1 MKIGVTGSSG
11 VLGCLL
17 LEKLKGFN
25 CQVNSFNGDIR
36 CKNNVIS
43 WLSEGFDIL
52 FHLAAKVPVYFVE
65 KHPLEAYGVNVGGT
79 INLLEGIE
87 KCAKKPWL
95 FFASSSHVYKSN
107 NKPLCETSII
117 EPITLYGETKWFAER
132 IISNTAESIGCSYCC
147 GRIFSFYHNT
157 QNKPFF
163 YPTII
168 ERLSKE
174 DLSKPFKLYGA
185 NSVRDF
191 LNAEDVVNIMVELMQ
206 KRSAGIV
213 NIGSGVGIKIR
224 DFVQQISG
232 NNLNIVSA
240 DNKEDYLVADI
251 AKLKTMIGEEKLA
264 HS

>member
-17 LEKLKGFN
+17 IEKLKGHN
-25 CQVNSFNGDIR
+25 CQVNLFHGDIR
-36 CKNNVIS
+36 DKNDVFT

-65 KHPLEAYGVNVGGT
+65 KFPLEAYSVNVGGT
-79 INLLEGIE
+79 INLLEGI
-87 KCAKKPWL
+87 KTCSKKPWL
-95 FFASSSHVYKSN
+95 FFASSSHVYKSS
-107 NKPLCETSII
+107 NKPLSETSII
-117 EPITLYGETKWFAER
+117 EPISLYGETKWFAER

-157 QNKPFF
+157 QKKPFF

-174 DLSKPFKLYGA
+174 DLSKPFSLYGA

-191 LNAEDVVNIMVELMQ
+191 VNAEDVVNIMVELMF
-206 KRSAGIV
+206 RNAIGIV

-224 DFVQQISG
+224 DFVQQVSEKK
-232 NNLNIVSA
+232 LNIVCA
-240 DNKEDYLVADI
+240 DDKEDYLVADNG
-251 AKLKTMIGEEKLA
+251 KLNRIIGELKRDN
-264 HS
+264 